1 MPTQTRYPN
10 PTPAHPVRGA
20 ALALCLALLA
30 ACGGSN
36 APQAQLPH
44 PDTAAYRNI
53 AADRLPLLQ
62 SLHSYDDEALIQQAL
77 QAAGLTAKRQA
88 LSKPPSG
95 RYPPRE
101 LVSLTV
107 ENFQHWGEEGVLR
120 LELFNNRLME
130 AEFRPKDAARFATA
144 LRRNLPKLPRGATG
158 TSELIEGNLRVYS
171 NVEFAKSGVGG
182 NLATKP
188 LVLWQDLRLIRQRDD
203 WDARFGS
210 IPVPASP

>member
-1 MPTQTRYPN
+1 MAT
-10 PTPAHPVRGA
+10 V
-20 ALALCLALLA
+20 LALHLALLA
-30 ACGGSN
+30 ACGGSS

-44 PDTAAYRNI
+44 PDTAAYRNV

-62 SLHSYDDEALIQQAL
+62 TLNSYDDEALIQQAL
-77 QAAGLTAKRQA
+77 QAAGLRAQRQV

-107 ENFQHWGEEGVLR
+107 ENFQHWGEPGVLR

-130 AEFRPKDAARFATA
+130 AEFRPTNAARFAAA

-158 TSELIEGNLRVYS
+158 TTELIEGNLRVYS
-171 NVEFAKSGVGG
+171 NVEFATSGVGG

-188 LVLWQDLRLIRQRDD
+188 LVLWQDLRLMRQRDD
-203 WDARFGS
+203 WDVRFGS
-210 IPVPASP
+210 IPVPAAP